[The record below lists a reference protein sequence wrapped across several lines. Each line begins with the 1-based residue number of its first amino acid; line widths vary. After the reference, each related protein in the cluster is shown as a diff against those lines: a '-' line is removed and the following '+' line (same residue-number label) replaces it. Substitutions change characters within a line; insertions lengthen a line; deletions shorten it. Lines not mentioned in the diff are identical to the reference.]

1 MKKLLSIFIITT
13 TTIFLLGCEK
23 NYTVEYWNSHKEER
37 NSYLEKCANGDI
49 NRDSQ
54 NCENARI
61 SLSEDPTTD
70 FFQNLHDTLKE
81 KLKDRK

>member
-1 MKKLLSIFIITT
+1 MKQLLSIFIITT

-37 NSYLEKCANGDI
+37 NVYLKKCANGDI

-61 SLSEDPTTD
+61 SLSEDPID
-70 FFQNLHDTLKE
+70 FKINFN
-81 KLKDRK
+81 RK

>member
-1 MKKLLSIFIITT
+1 MKQLLSIFIITT

-37 NSYLEKCANGDI
+37 NVYLKKCANGDI
-49 NRDSQ
+49 NRNSQ
-54 NCENARI
+54 NCENAR
-61 SLSEDPTTD
+61 LSFSRDSTTD
-70 FFQNLHDTLKE
+70 FYQNLRDTLKE

>member
-13 TTIFLLGCEK
+13 TFLLVGCEK

-37 NSYLEKCANGDI
+37 KSYLEKCANGDI

-61 SLSEDPTTD
+61 SLSDDPID
-70 FFQNLHDTLKE
+70 FKIDFN
-81 KLKDRK
+81 RK

>member
-1 MKKLLSIFIITT
+1 MTQLLSIFIIIT
-13 TTIFLLGCEK
+13 TTIFLTGCEK

-37 NSYLEKCANGDI
+37 NVYLKKCRNGDI

-54 NCENARI
+54 NCENARRSR
-61 SLSEDPTTD
+61 SLDSTTD
-70 FFQNLHDTLKE
+70 FYQNLSDTLKE